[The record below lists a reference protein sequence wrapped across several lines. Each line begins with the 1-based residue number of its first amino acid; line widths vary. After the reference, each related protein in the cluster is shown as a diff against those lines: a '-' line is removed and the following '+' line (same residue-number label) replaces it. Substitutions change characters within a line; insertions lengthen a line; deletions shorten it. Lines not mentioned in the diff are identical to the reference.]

1 MRIIREFRYHFRFKF
16 LLVLVAMVWSIPV
29 CLSQQVQ
36 VRGGFLPDSVMI
48 GERAGFFLTAS
59 YPSDLH
65 ILFPD
70 SAYDF
75 FPFEFE
81 TKRYFP
87 TNSRNGTSYD
97 SAVYFLSTFEID
109 NPQYLS
115 MPVYL
120 VTSDDSTIYLSN
132 QDSVHLVEL
141 VEEVPDTLSVEKL
154 PLMADTAY
162 HKVKVQFNYLLA
174 LIVSGMLLIA
184 GVFVWIVYGTRIIRY
199 FQARRLRKK
208 HQDFLQTYNR
218 VLQQLQQAF
227 SSGVAEEALSM
238 WKKYME
244 QLEARPYTKLTTR
257 ETLILQKDEVLGRNL
272 RNIDHAIYG
281 SSTPVLDSF
290 QYLRSVADDRFNK
303 KLQEVKHGK

>member
-1 MRIIREFRYHFRFKF
+1 MRISCEFRYHLYRKF
-16 LLVLVAMVWSIPV
+16 VVVLAAMAWTISP
-29 CLSQQVQ
+29 CFSQQVQ
-36 VRGGFLPDSVMI
+36 VRGGFLGDSVMI
-48 GERAGFFLTAS
+48 GERTGFFLTAR

-81 TKRYFP
+81 SKRYFP
-87 TNSRNGTSYD
+87 TNSQGGTSYD
-97 SAVYFLSTFEID
+97 SIVYFLSTFEIE

-120 VTSDDSTIYLSN
+120 IANGDSSIYLSN
-132 QDSVHLVEL
+132 EDSVNLIEL
-141 VEEVPDTLSVEKL
+141 VKEVPDTVSVERL
-154 PLMADTAY
+154 PLLANTAY
-162 HKVKVQFNYLLA
+162 HKVNVQFNYVLA
-174 LIVSGMLLIA
+174 LIIAGVLLIA
-184 GVFVWIVYGTRIIRY
+184 GVFAWIVYGTRIARY

-208 HQDFLQTYNR
+208 HQDFLYTYNR
-218 VLQQLQQAF
+218 ILQQLQQAF
-227 SSGVAEEALSM
+227 SSGIAEEALSH

-257 ETLILQKDEVLGRNL
+257 ETLILQKNEGLGKNL
-272 RNIDHAIYG
+272 KNIDHAIYG
-281 SSTPVLDSF
+281 YSTHVLDSF
-290 QYLRSVADDRFNK
+290 QYLKSVADDRFNK